1 MIRNQ
6 WPQSLSEKFVA
17 VCISLLV
24 GALALNWAV
33 RLICQIWPQLLIGL
47 SVIVLVIVAIGV
59 YRWRRNRW

>member
-1 MIRNQ
+1 M
-6 WPQSLSEKFVA
+6 A

-33 RLICQIWPQLLIGL
+33 RLICQIWLQLLIGFG
-47 SVIVLVIVAIGV
+47 VVALVIVAVGI